1 MNSIKDQKVII
12 KLTVRDLL
20 IWNVLGQKEVLC
32 DNLVDFTLD
41 RQTELIISHINF
53 DNIGVAL

>member
-20 IWNVLGQKEVLC
+20 IRNVLGQKEVLC

-41 RQTELIISHINF
+41 RQTELIISHVNF

>member
-20 IWNVLGQKEVLC
+20 IRNVLGQKEVLC

>member
-12 KLTVRDLL
+12 KLTVWDLL
-20 IWNVLGQKEVLC
+20 IRNVLGQKEVLC

-41 RQTELIISHINF
+41 RQTELIISHVNF

>member
-41 RQTELIISHINF
+41 RQTELIISHVNF

>member
-1 MNSIKDQKVII
+1 
-12 KLTVRDLL
+12 L

-41 RQTELIISHINF
+41 RQTELIISHVNF